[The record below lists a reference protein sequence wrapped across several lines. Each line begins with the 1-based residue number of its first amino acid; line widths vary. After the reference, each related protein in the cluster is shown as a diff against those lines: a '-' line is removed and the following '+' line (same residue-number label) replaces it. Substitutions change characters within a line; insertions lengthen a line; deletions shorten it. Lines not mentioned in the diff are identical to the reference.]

1 MIFKQQRCKQPR
13 LKQQKMGFSLI
24 EMMIAM
30 AVGLLLSVGTATIYF
45 SSQRASLTQSQYSI
59 IEDNGRVA
67 LEILTQIIE
76 HTGYVSANSSPL
88 AGNDRFI
95 TANIVASSC
104 GGQNNI
110 LNTSLFG
117 KTLNDAGGDSI
128 GIVYIGDANINR
140 DCGGEQLPTVCQAG
154 GVGSIDASKIYNYFF
169 VAINADNMP
178 VLNCAG
184 SRSNNTIEIAEGV
197 ENIQILYGIDNNGDN
212 QVDQYVNADQVT
224 RWGSILSVQLALLV
238 RSLSK
243 VKKQKELRTYKL
255 LDNTLIS
262 TNDKY
267 QRTIFSTI
275 IRLRNVQL

>member
-1 MIFKQQRCKQPR
+1 
-13 LKQQKMGFSLI
+13 MGFSLV

-45 SSQRASLTQSQYSI
+45 SSQRASLTQSQYSL

-76 HTGYVSANSSPL
+76 HTGYVSINSSPL

-95 TANIVASSC
+95 TTNVVSATC
-104 GGQNNI
+104 GGQNNVV
-110 LNTSLFG
+110 NTSLFD
-117 KTLNDAGGDSI
+117 KTLNHVAGDSI
-128 GIVYIGDANINR
+128 GIVYIGDININR
-140 DCGGEQLPTVCQAG
+140 DCGGEQLPTACQAG
-154 GVGSIDASKIYNYFF
+154 GVGSVNASKIYNHFS
-169 VAINADNMP
+169 VAVNADNIP

-184 SRSNNTIEIAEGV
+184 SRSTNIVEIAEGV
-197 ENIQILYGIDNNGDN
+197 ENLQILYGIDNNGDN

-224 RWGSILSVQLALLV
+224 RWGSIISVQLALLV
-238 RSLSK
+238 RSLNK
-243 VKKQKELRTYKL
+243 VKKKKESKSYTL
-255 LDNTLIS
+255 LDNAVIN

-267 QRTIFSTI
+267 QRAIFSTI